1 MLTLGA
7 DNVPGLNQTATIYP
21 TPRVHELASVNGL
34 VVFWGL
40 NETSFWSRSSF
51 ALPGRPI
58 AGVAAITRGSNQG
71 ESILCVLT
79 GD

>member
-7 DNVPGLNQTATIYP
+7 DNAPGLNQTATIYP

-34 VVFWGL
+34 VVFRGL
-40 NETSFWSRSSF
+40 YKASGPVLSF

-58 AGVAAITRGSNQG
+58 AGVAGITGGSTQR
-71 ESILCVLT
+71 ESILSGLT
-79 GD
+79 EG

>member
-7 DNVPGLNQTATIYP
+7 DSVPGLNQTATIYP

-34 VVFWGL
+34 VVFRGL
-40 NETSFWSRSSF
+40 NKTSGPVLRF

-58 AGVAAITRGSNQG
+58 AGVAAIAGGSIQR
-71 ESILCVLT
+71 ESILSGWT
-79 GD
+79 GA